1 MQQLLT
7 ILFIMYWSFGLSAQC
22 YLRIEGTVTDPDTHE
37 MLADAE
43 IQIPNLNKKV
53 LSDSTG
59 HFLFEGICPGI
70 YDLQIFHGDCEPV
83 TLHIHLKD
91 DFKQTIQLT
100 HFYNSLEQV
109 TVSSNLQKQGA
120 SASSELKGQD
130 LEQTRGLSLGEAL
143 KKIAGVSNLQTGTNI
158 YKPVINGLHSSRVLI
173 INNGIRQEGQQW
185 GSEHAPEIDPYIANK
200 LTVIKGA
207 ASIRYGGDAI
217 GGVVLVEPKTLPRL
231 QGVTGEI
238 NTAFFSNNRMVVM
251 SGILEGNLRKI
262 SPLSWRV
269 QGTLKR
275 GGNAQ
280 TPDYWLQNSGVAEY
294 NFSAAAGWNRDKWGT
309 ELFFSSFDTHI
320 GIFTGSHI
328 GNTTDLINAINTGNP
343 PGYITD
349 VGFSYEIDRP
359 RQQVR
364 HYLIKSNS
372 FFQTGNAGKLN
383 VILATQYN
391 SRQEYDLKKF
401 ASSANVP
408 QLDLQISTYTGE
420 LVWDHNNWKGLKG
433 SMGITT
439 MYQDN
444 WYQYRL
450 FIPQYQ
456 LLNTGL
462 FIMEKWNT
470 GKLVFEAAL
479 RYDIRNMYSIFAN
492 DGTEYPDKNFGSFS
506 GNFGLI
512 YSYENKHRFTANIST
527 GWRAPNANELY
538 SDGLHHGSA
547 RIEKGNP
554 LLRAER
560 ANSIIAGYQA
570 NQKKWQLEAEIFYK
584 YIDNFIFLK
593 PTYPPQ
599 LTIRGAFPS
608 FEFVQADAR
617 LYGGDISLSVQPDD
631 HLIIRLKTA
640 LLWAWNITEN
650 DWLIQMPPNQH
661 EAEIQYMFTDRGKWK
676 QPYCKLSIVYAEEQ
690 KRVPEKGN
698 IEIKQPD
705 GSIILE
711 SDYAPPPPAY
721 TLVNFETGATLQTKD
736 RPVSIIL
743 SVNNIL
749 NTVYRNYLNAF
760 RYYADEMGTNISL
773 RLKIPFAIHK
783 HS

>member
-1 MQQLLT
+1 MC
-7 ILFIMYWSFGLSAQC
+7 FGSSHVHTQC

-37 MLADAE
+37 MLSGAE
-43 IQIPNLNKKV
+43 IKILNLNRQI
-53 LSDSTG
+53 LSDSAG
-59 HFLFEGICPGI
+59 HFLFEGMCPGI
-70 YDLQIFHGDCEPV
+70 YDLHIRHIHCEPV
-83 TLHIHLKD
+83 TFHIHLKD
-91 DFKQTIQLT
+91 DYKQTIQLN

-109 TVSSNLQKQGA
+109 TVSSDLLKQGA
-120 SASSELKGQD
+120 SASSELKGHE

-217 GGVVLVEPKTLPRL
+217 GGVVLVEPKSLTRLP
-231 QGVTGEI
+231 GVTGEI
-238 NTAFFSNNRMVVM
+238 NTAFFSNNRMGVV
-251 SGILEGNLRKI
+251 SGILEGNLNKLN
-262 SPLSWRV
+262 PFSWRV

-275 GGNAQ
+275 GGNAR
-280 TPDYWLQNSGVAEY
+280 TPNYWLQNSGLAEY

-309 ELFFSSFDTHI
+309 ELFFSSFDTRI

-328 GNTTDLINAINTGNP
+328 GNTTDLINAINSGDP
-343 PGYITD
+343 PNYITD
-349 VGFSYEIDRP
+349 AGFSYEIDRP

-364 HYLIKSNS
+364 HYLLKSNS

-391 SRQEYDLKKF
+391 RRQEYDLKKF
-401 ASSANVP
+401 ASSADVP
-408 QLDLQISTYTGE
+408 QLDLQITTYTGE
-420 LVWDHNNWKGLKG
+420 IVWDHYNWKGLRG
-433 SMGITT
+433 SMGISS

-456 LLNTGL
+456 LFNTGL
-462 FIMEKWNT
+462 FMMEKWNVN
-470 GKLVFEAAL
+470 KLSFEAAA
-479 RYDIRNMYSIFAN
+479 RYDIRNMYNIFAN
-492 DGTEYPDKNFGSFS
+492 DGNAYPSKNFGSFS
-506 GNFGLI
+506 GNFGII
-512 YSYENKHRFTANIST
+512 YATENNQRLTANLST
-527 GWRAPNANELY
+527 GWRAPNVNELY

-554 LLRAER
+554 LLQAER
-560 ANSIIAGYQA
+560 ANSIIAGYQN
-570 NQKKWQLEAEIFYK
+570 NQKKWQMEAEVFYK
-584 YIDNFIFLK
+584 HIENFIFLR

-608 FEFVQADAR
+608 FEFDQADAR
-617 LYGGDISLSVQPDD
+617 LYGGDISLAVQPGD
-631 HLIIRLKTA
+631 HINLRLKST
-640 LLWAWNITEN
+640 LLWAWNISAG

-661 EAEIQYMFTDRGKWK
+661 EAELQYLFTDAGKWK
-676 QPYCKLSIVYAEEQ
+676 QPYCKLSIIYTEKQ
-690 KRVPEKGN
+690 KRVPQKGN
-698 IEIKQPD
+698 IEIKQND
-705 GSIILE
+705 GTIKLE
-711 SDYAPPPPAY
+711 SDYAPPPPSY
-721 TLVNFETGATLQTKD
+721 FLTSFEAGASFQTKD
-736 RPVSIIL
+736 RPLSMIL
-743 SVNNIL
+743 AVNNIF
-749 NTVYRNYLNAF
+749 NTVYRNYMNAF
-760 RYYADEMGTNISL
+760 RYYADEMGANISL
-773 RLKIPFAIHK
+773 KLKIPFAIHK